1 MSKLNASRIV
11 NLTYNNASANAINK
25 IIDET
30 FELGGEHTLNLLR
43 NGGGKT
49 VQIQMMM
56 SPFVSPRFRN
66 LGSRNFE
73 DYFSDEKNPTYI
85 ATEWLLENGDKVLIG
100 LVVKKSSS
108 IGDDDNSKG
117 LDIMSYVYEYKNE
130 SDEYSIRNMPFSK
143 NTDTGYTVMSMSEAE
158 SLFKTLKNKNKF
170 TFDYFNLNV
179 DSNRTRYYKKLRS
192 YSIEP
197 TEWESIMRAINQ
209 DEGGLSKLFSDA
221 KTEEAL
227 IESWFLKNVH
237 LKLNKDNEV
246 VKEMGKSIKQY
257 INNKRSKQNLIDTLY
272 GIEGYKGYTE
282 NILNVNE
289 VYKEALDKK
298 KKKQGEIEDV
308 MVYNYQSYRDL
319 NSKLNDTNDQKD
331 ELDKSIAMTKYEKE
345 SYKYHK
351 AISDMNSANNLLL
364 DETAELENLKKQLK
378 DLERDEQVQ
387 EVINLNNQKQEKVK
401 DLELVRAK
409 RDKEL
414 QSNEEIQ
421 RQLAD
426 VAITLK
432 DVLDNEKS
440 LNEDKI
446 KSYID
451 KDEELNKKKQ
461 ESDKALIELKT
472 EEGILKSEIERYE
485 STILASYNQLL
496 KVMQDK
502 YDLPLLV
509 DGDFI
514 EDLMSSVSD
523 KLKSKESECLSK
535 NKEIEDLNKEVDNI
549 KDDINSKS
557 IKTINLANELK
568 TLNTNLDKANKRCE
582 EMVEVLE
589 YINVE
594 DKSKIFDIPY
604 MTFKVNDIIKHVNDK
619 IDYDVNERSK
629 KMTQLDMLNK
639 GVVVEVPLD
648 VKAKL
653 EELGVDY
660 DLGLN
665 YLNNL
670 KISDVQKEELLTTN
684 PYLPFSI
691 VLEDSD
697 IKMLENTDLD
707 ISSSYNVYVANRD
720 KLSEKIEVSVSNS
733 VYRIDNL
740 TMLFNFNKTLLDE
753 SKRQE
758 QLDVIEHEI
767 SALTRGINENREY
780 LKLIN
785 GCAHKIESFD
795 ITESYIKGLE
805 DNIESLNK
813 EIEELNISIETSKKK
828 QYEILN
834 QSIPKLREALKSSE
848 VDLNNIKME
857 LSEIESFYKS
867 YSEFEKESEIVD
879 KKKSK
884 IETIKQEISTIV
896 LSLEEIDSAK
906 KLNEAS
912 LRKTKD
918 ILKEVDDKILEI
930 NDLNLNLDNAKKI
943 NLEKNKLEAQF
954 KALKMKSSSSLEELE
969 DRLKAISKEV
979 SRIENDMES
988 IIDSYSIAKS
998 EYEGQVY
1005 LIEVKNQI
1013 RTLRKSKEKAIEA
1026 QQKAVIKATVGLEK
1040 AKDIVDKRHKSCN
1053 KASEEAKM
1061 VYINT
1066 GSFIDFKEGILEL
1079 SDIKTAD
1086 FKEKEDSLNAELS
1099 IVEGEISNLES
1110 MIDDIKASN
1119 QKLDFLSYIRD
1130 AIEDISSREVV
1141 LDINSTSEL
1150 NDLTSTLIKEYK
1162 ERESEIESSKK
1173 NIDEAF
1179 ALLTTEF
1186 KYKDIPPFSKN
1197 IQSLLEV
1204 RYEPVTVAKSIEST
1218 LELLDRLQK
1227 QNEADLQVVNEERE
1241 NISKTLLKYVEQT
1254 YTHLGMIDRN
1264 SRIDIDGENK
1274 KMLEIKQPEWDIV
1287 LYNTKIEEFVEN
1299 VTAHCEKRLNLGEP
1313 IDEYIAS
1320 QVTTSRLYDFVV
1332 GISNTHINL
1341 RKLESLNNKIAT
1353 SKVKWKDVV
1362 KNSGGEGFV
1371 SAFVI
1376 LVSLLSYMRR
1386 DNETIG
1392 DKKEEGKVLIMDNPF
1407 GKMSSE
1413 HLIKPVMMIADKYN
1427 TQLICYTA
1435 QKGDNIY
1442 NRFPNIYHME
1452 TEYIAG
1458 AKMNVLTSS
1467 RQNEYKETHLNGSR
1481 FLVGEQQSMEDL
1493 FNIED

>member
-100 LVVKKSSS
+100 LAVKKSSS
-108 IGDDDNSKG
+108 MGDDDGAKG
-117 LDIMSYVYEYKNE
+117 LDIMAYVYEYK
-130 SDEYSIRNMPFSK
+130 DENDEFSIRNMPFSK
-143 NTDTGYTVMSMSEAE
+143 NTDTGYSVLSMSEAE
-158 SLFKTLKNKNKF
+158 TLFRSLKNKNKF
-170 TFDYFNLNV
+170 TFDYFNLSI
-179 DSNRTRYYKKLRS
+179 DSNRSRYYKKLRS

-237 LKLNKDNEV
+237 LKLNKDDEV

-257 INNKRSKQNLIDTLY
+257 INNKRSKQNLIDTLH
-272 GIEGYKGYTE
+272 GIEGYKEYAG
-282 NILNVNE
+282 NILDVNGE
-289 VYKEALDKK
+289 YKNALDKK
-298 KKKQGEIEDV
+298 KKKQGEIEEV
-308 MVYNYQSYRDL
+308 MIYNYQTHRDL
-319 NSKLNDTNDQKD
+319 SSELDHANAKKD
-331 ELDKSIAMTKYEKE
+331 ELDKDIAMTKYEKE
-345 SYKYHK
+345 SYEYHK
-351 AISDMNSANNLLL
+351 SVSDMNSAKNLLL

-387 EVINLNNQKQEKVK
+387 QVVNLNNQKEEKIK
-401 DLELVRAK
+401 DLELAKAK

-426 VAITLK
+426 VSVTLK
-432 DVLDNEKS
+432 EILEDEKS
-440 LNEDKI
+440 LNDEKVKTCTDKED
-446 KSYID
+446 
-451 KDEELNKKKQ
+451 ELNKQKQ
-461 ESDKALIELKT
+461 KSDKSLIELKT

-485 STILASYNQLL
+485 STVLASYNKLL
-496 KVMQDK
+496 EGIKDK
-502 YDLPLLV
+502 YNLPLLM
-509 DGDFI
+509 DEEFI
-514 EDLMSSVSD
+514 NNLISSVKD
-523 KLKSKESECLSK
+523 KLKNKEDECLSK
-535 NKEIEDLNKEVDNI
+535 TRDIEASSKEIEGI

-557 IKTINLANELK
+557 IKSINLTNELK
-568 TLNTNLDKANKRCE
+568 TLNANLSEVDKRCE
-582 EMVEVLE
+582 EMVKVLE
-589 YINVE
+589 YINIE
-594 DKSKIFDIPY
+594 DKTKIFDVPY

-639 GVVVEVPLD
+639 GVVVEIPLD
-648 VKAKL
+648 VKTKL
-653 EELGVDY
+653 DELGIDY

-670 KISDVQKEELLTTN
+670 KIPNAQKDELIASN

-691 VLEDSD
+691 VLEDRD

-707 ISSSYNVYVANRD
+707 ISSSYNVYVVNRD
-720 KLSEKIEVSVSNS
+720 RLSEKIDVSISNS

-758 QLDVIEHEI
+758 CLDEVEREI
-767 SALTRGINENREY
+767 SVLTRTINENREY

-795 ITESYIKGLE
+795 ITEAYIKGLKE
-805 DNIESLNK
+805 NIEKLNK
-813 EIEELNISIETSKKK
+813 EINDLNISIEASKKK
-828 QYEILN
+828 QHEI
-834 QSIPKLREALKSSE
+834 SSETIPKLREALKSSE
-848 VDLNNIKME
+848 SDLNVIRVE
-857 LSEIESFYKS
+857 LNEIESFSKA
-867 YSEFEKESEIVD
+867 YSEFEKESEMIE

-884 IETIKQEISTIV
+884 SEKIKQEINSIV
-896 LSLEEIDSAK
+896 LLLEELDSTK

-918 ILKEVDDKILEI
+918 ILKDINDKISEI
-930 NDLNLNLDNAKKI
+930 NDLGLNLDNAKKI
-943 NLEKNKLEAQF
+943 ELDKNKLEAQF
-954 KALKMKSSSSLEELE
+954 KALKMKSSSDLEELE
-969 DRLKAISKEV
+969 DRLKSINKEV
-979 SRIENDMES
+979 SRIENEMNS
-988 IIDSYSIAKS
+988 IINSYSIAKS

-1005 LIEVKNQI
+1005 LDEVKNQI
-1013 RTLRKSKEKAIEA
+1013 RILRMSKTEAIDV
-1026 QQKAVIKATVGLEK
+1026 QQKAVTKATVGLEK
-1040 AKDIVDKRHKSCN
+1040 SKDIVNKKQKSCN

-1061 VYINT
+1061 VYLSA
-1066 GSFIDFKEGILEL
+1066 GSFIDFREGILEL
-1079 SDIKTAD
+1079 SDIKTVN
-1086 FKEKEDSLNAELS
+1086 FEEKQDSLKNELS
-1099 IVEGEISNLES
+1099 IVESEISELES
-1110 MIDDIKASN
+1110 MINDVRTSN
-1119 QKLDFLSYIRD
+1119 QKLDFLSYIREG
-1130 AIEDISSREVV
+1130 IEDIASREVV
-1141 LDINSTSEL
+1141 LDINSTSDL
-1150 NDLTSTLIKEYK
+1150 DSLTSSLIKEYK
-1162 ERESEIESSKK
+1162 DRESEIESNKK

-1204 RYEPVTVAKSIEST
+1204 RYEPVTVIKSIEST

-1254 YTHLGMIDRN
+1254 YTHLGLIDRN

-1274 KMLEIKQPEWDIV
+1274 KMLEIKQPEWDVV
-1287 LYNTKIEEFVEN
+1287 LYNTKIEEYVEN
-1299 VTAHCEKRLNLGEP
+1299 ITAHCEKRLNLGEP

-1320 QVTTSRLYDFVV
+1320 QVTTSKLYDFIV

-1413 HLIKPVMMIADKYN
+1413 HLIKPVMMIANKYN

-1481 FLVGEQQSMEDL
+1481 FLVGEQQSMDDL
-1493 FNIED
+1493 FEIE